1 MELCLV
7 VLGCLAMAYILLSV
21 FLLWNPHILH
31 QKKLLEFSSRN
42 IAHRGGSGE
51 KLENTMEAFT
61 HAVEVGADMLE
72 LDCHM
77 TKDGHVVVSHDGN
90 LLRQTGEDVS
100 IYTLDLQDLPL
111 YKEKLEVTFNI
122 GHYST
127 GEDKK
132 FVLLEDIFKAFPKIP
147 INIEVKENNDKL
159 IDRVAFLVRW
169 YGREAITVWATI
181 DDHLMSKCR
190 KQNSDMPYIFTIRRG
205 LLLLVLFYT
214 GLLPFIPLR
223 ENLLQF
229 YLPRIFNRKYTPE
242 MNILKN
248 KFVVFLVE
256 MVLMRKAL
264 LTHLVKR
271 GIQVH
276 LFVCN
281 EDSDIQAAF
290 AVGATGVMSDYPT
303 LLSDWLKEHPDV
315 PSIPVTKT
323 KKSS

>member
-51 KLENTMEAFT
+51 KLENTMEAFS

-77 TKDGHVVVSHDGN
+77 TKDGHVIVSHDGN

-100 IYTLDLQDLPL
+100 ISTLDLQDLPL

-127 GEDKK
+127 GEDRR
-132 FVLLEDIFKAFPKIP
+132 FMLLEDVFKAFPKMP
-147 INIEVKENNDKL
+147 INIEVKEDNDELVEK
-159 IDRVAFLVRW
+159 VASLVKSYMRNP
-169 YGREAITVWATI
+169 ITVWATESN
-181 DDHLMSKCR
+181 DLMNKCR
-190 KQNSDMPYIFTIRRG
+190 KQNPDMPFSFTIRRS

-229 YLPRIFNRKYTPE
+229 YLPRIFNRLT
-242 MNILKN
+242 
-248 KFVVFLVE
+248 
-256 MVLMRKAL
+256 MRKAL
-264 LTHLVKR
+264 FQHLVKR
-271 GIQVH
+271 GMQVH

-315 PSIPVTKT
+315 PSIPVTET